1 MYWTKKHQ
9 SLKDSTVHLSVLM
22 CLLGHGGQQ
31 VWEERGKTNTWP
43 PCLWPWEFYLGSWH
57 HLKSCVIKSYAIIT
71 HKNSGWKSS
80 LSREHSSP
88 CLSWH
93 TMAVAYF
100 ARAMVDHNHILLNIL
115 LQRWRLLPGLILM
128 RALVSCYCRLQR
140 PVKASESPYMIKAHS
155 IHWIVWLNCWVYN
168 MPWFYLPERPGIFPI
183 GKDPFGKED
192 SIPKCPTVNST
203 LQC

>member
-1 MYWTKKHQ
+1 MWYKWI
-9 SLKDSTVHLSVLM
+9 SGS
-22 CLLGHGGQQ
+22 HGGQKTCLNVLNKETSESQ
-31 VWEERGKTNTWP
+31 GLYCSSECAYVFSRTQRTAGVRGEGKTNTWP
-43 PCLWPWEFYLGSWH
+43 ACLWPWEFCLGFWN

-115 LQRWRLLPGLILM
+115 LQRWRLLPGLILR
-128 RALVSCYCRLQR
+128 RALVSCYCCH
-140 PVKASESPYMIKAHS
+140 PAMAS
-155 IHWIVWLNCWVYN
+155 
-168 MPWFYLPERPGIFPI
+168 
-183 GKDPFGKED
+183 
-192 SIPKCPTVNST
+192 
-203 LQC
+203 